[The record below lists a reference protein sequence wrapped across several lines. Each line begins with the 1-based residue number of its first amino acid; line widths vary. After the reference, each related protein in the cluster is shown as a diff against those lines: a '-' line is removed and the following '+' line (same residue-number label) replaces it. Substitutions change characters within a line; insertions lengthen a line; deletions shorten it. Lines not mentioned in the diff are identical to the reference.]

1 MNDLTELHRD
11 VQAARE
17 RYETVADRFHQAVA
31 ERLAQGASAVQIAE
45 QLGVTR
51 SRVYQWARKA

>member
-1 MNDLTELHRD
+1 MTDLTELHQD

-17 RYETVADRFHQAVA
+17 RYETAAERFHQAVA
-31 ERLAQGASAVQIAE
+31 QRLAEGTSAVQIAE